1 MMKTLQAIL
10 FDLDGTLLDSMQMWE
25 DVDRRFLSRYGIT
38 PPAGLAEEIKP
49 LSINEASEYFVRRFS
64 LPCTPDEV
72 TNQIEEIAAEEY
84 RTHLP
89 LKDGVTKLLD
99 CVDALEIPYAI
110 VTATYQS
117 LAESAL
123 RRLGIYDRFRFILT
137 CTEVDAA
144 KTSPK
149 IYLEAAKRLG
159 VDTASCLVAEDSLYC
174 IHTAKQAG
182 FFTAAVFDKAADW
195 EECKAAADCAFLS
208 MHDFAAWLDRK
219 EGFV

>member
-1 MMKTLQAIL
+1 MKTIHAIL

-38 PPAGLAEEIKP
+38 PPEGLAEEIKP
-49 LSINEASEYFVRRFS
+49 LSINEASEYFVRRFL

-84 RTHLP
+84 RAHLP
-89 LKDGVTKLLD
+89 LKDGVTELLD
-99 CVDALEIPYAI
+99 RADALEIPYAI

-149 IYLEAAKRLG
+149 IYLEAARRLG
-159 VDTASCLVAEDSLYC
+159 AEVQSCLVAEDSLYC
-174 IHTAKQAG
+174 INTANRAG

-195 EECKAAADCAFLS
+195 ESCKAAADYAFLS
-208 MHDFAAWLDRK
+208 LNDFAAWLGR
-219 EGFV
+219 EEESV